1 MLSRWI
7 FIPKRTARRKSKR
20 TRPGGFVV
28 EEILMTVWT
37 DYLFAYF
44 ARLSTQALKLRSK
57 VTLFYSIHPFLNF
70 IVIASERQL

>member
-1 MLSRWI
+1 MLSGWI

-44 ARLSTQALKLRSK
+44 APLEYSSLEIRKQSYII
-57 VTLFYSIHPFLNF
+57 LFYTSLFKFHCY
-70 IVIASERQL
+70 SQ